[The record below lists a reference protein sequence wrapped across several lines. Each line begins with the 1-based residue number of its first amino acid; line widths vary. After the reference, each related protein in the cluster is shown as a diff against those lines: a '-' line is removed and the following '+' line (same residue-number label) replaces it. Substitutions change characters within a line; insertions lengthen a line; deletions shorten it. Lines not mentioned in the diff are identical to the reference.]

1 MPVVISI
8 IFVCVSVIFFIVAF
22 FCLKGAVV
30 TENTMGFSRLKI
42 PTGWKKFIGYLGFVI
57 GMVAALI
64 CLILSG
70 I

>member
-22 FCLKGAVV
+22 FCLEGAVV

>member
-8 IFVCVSVIFFIVAF
+8 IFVYVFVIFFIVAL